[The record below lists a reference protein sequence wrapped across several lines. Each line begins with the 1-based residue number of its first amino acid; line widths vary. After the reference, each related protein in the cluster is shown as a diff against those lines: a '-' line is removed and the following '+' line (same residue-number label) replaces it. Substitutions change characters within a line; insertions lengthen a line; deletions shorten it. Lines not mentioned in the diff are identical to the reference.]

1 MFKGSVMYISVPFKL
16 LNKNMPML
24 ASAIRMFFI
33 NPLTKKSLKIL
44 FLNKI
49 GSYLVIFPCA

>member
-1 MFKGSVMYISVPFKL
+1 MYISVPFKL

-49 GSYLVIFPCA
+49 GSYLVIFPCV